1 MGANVSAHELSAVPE
16 SGNLGPEEGDDEDE
30 FPNAACLKAAL
41 KAACCNKGM
50 LSCSHKLGNNASK
63 ASREEAQLAH
73 VVSVHPSVNSVFDME
88 VFTPH

>member
-1 MGANVSAHELSAVPE
+1 MSVHELSDVPE
-16 SGNLGPEEGDDEDE
+16 SGNLGPDEGDAEEE

-41 KAACCNKGM
+41 KAACCSKGM
-50 LSCSHKLGNNASK
+50 FSCSHKLGSNTSN

-73 VVSVHPSVNSVFDME
+73 VVSVHPSVNRVFEME